1 MTLVAFDESALPD
14 ADTLVAL
21 YDLDNGKRKHAE
33 LKYTCEQVYAKYWRP
48 SVSVARTMS
57 GMFFV
62 LAMKV
67 RAFRSWMK
75 FCTEDLMIQ
84 LFDFCEW

>member
-48 SVSVARTMS
+48 SVSVDKNDEWYVFRACNES
-57 GMFFV
+57 PCIQKLDEV
-62 LAMKV
+62 LYRRPDDPTV
-67 RAFRSWMK
+67 
-75 FCTEDLMIQ
+75 
-84 LFDFCEW
+84 